1 MSKEE
6 WIEVLDSAYEKALE
20 NYQSAARRTQKEEM
34 ARLCMSIFDYLSS
47 AIKEKSIISNEEV

>member
-6 WIEVLDSAYEKALE
+6 WISVLDSAYNKAE
-20 NYQSAARRTQKEEM
+20 RDYHYAERRTPEEYM

-47 AIKEKSIISNEEV
+47 AIKESKEK

>member
-6 WIEVLDSAYEKALE
+6 WIEVLDSAYEKALRD
-20 NYQSAARRTQKEEM
+20 YQLVGRRTPEEYM

-47 AIKEKSIISNEEV
+47 AIKESNEG

>member
-1 MSKEE
+1 MNKEE

-20 NYQSAARRTQKEEM
+20 DYQSAPCRTQEEEM

-47 AIKEKSIISNEEV
+47 AIKESNEI